1 METAPSRTPPAHT
14 VRRGPRWW
22 WIVLVQLAGTWA
34 AAGLAIYAMFSLPD
48 YGLFGVPNDDAT
60 QMAGLL
66 AAVGA
71 IPCLLSGPL
80 FVWAVRRWR
89 QRATA

>member
-1 METAPSRTPPAHT
+1 M
-14 VRRGPRWW
+14 
-22 WIVLVQLAGTWA
+22 LVQLAGTY
-34 AAGLAIYAMFSLPD
+34 AAGAMALYAAFSLPD
-48 YGLFGVPNDDAT
+48 YGLFGVPNDGAT

-89 QRATA
+89 QRTPA